1 MPLFVWKG
9 IDHVGNDV
17 KGTLYATAEHQLKE
31 LLLEQN
37 IALLDCH
44 LVNRSITIFRKQP
57 TISSDS
63 LCTLF
68 ERLALLLTSG
78 VELVVAL
85 RVIENTTDDKV
96 LGSLIAHLRTTVEKG
111 YTLHQAMQ
119 SQPTIFTT
127 FIVQLIAAG
136 ESTGKLGR
144 VLENLAEHLGHR
156 QEIRKQLKQAALAPT
171 ITFVFAACLVI
182 GMIVLVFPYFES
194 LYQSLGTQIPPAT
207 RRLLYISHF
216 VRSWYGAITLI
227 IITTTCIAGWSLI
240 TTGWLKKLFDR
251 ITPRMYLV
259 APLVVSNNVLAF
271 VQTILLY
278 LSSGLSLS
286 TALEQAQQTVP
297 NDVFKDDLKV
307 LLSDISRGKSFSQAL
322 AENNSRFIDEQL
334 VTIVHVGESSS
345 TLEQT
350 LSTLQAHIKQDLS
363 ARLTMFSSLMA
374 PLLMIILG
382 GIVGGI
388 MVLLYIPVFNLS
400 SFFQH

>member
-1 MPLFVWKG
+1 MPLFAWKG
-9 IDHVGNDV
+9 IDQAGNNV
-17 KGTLYATAEHQLKE
+17 KGTLYANAEHHLKG

-44 LVNRSITIFRKQP
+44 LVSRSIALFRKQP

-85 RVIENTTDDKV
+85 RVIENTTDDKS
-96 LGSLIAHLRTTVEKG
+96 LGTVIAHLRTTVENG

-119 SQPTIFTT
+119 TQPTLFTT

-144 VLENLAEHLGHR
+144 VLENLADHLHHR
-156 QEIRKQLKQAALAPT
+156 QEIRSQLKQAAFAPT

-207 RRLLYISHF
+207 RRLLYVSHF
-216 VRSWYGAITLI
+216 VRSWYGITTLV
-227 IITTTCIAGWSLI
+227 IITTTCIAGWSFVR
-240 TTGWLKKLFDR
+240 TGWLKKIFDC
-251 ITPRMYLV
+251 ITPRMYVV

-297 NDVFKDDLKV
+297 NDAFKDDLKV
-307 LLSDISRGKSFSQAL
+307 LLNDITRGKSFSQAL

-334 VTIVHVGESSS
+334 VTIVHVGESSG

-363 ARLTMFSSLMA
+363 ARLTMFSNLMA